1 MQPWNDHACPV
12 SPDMRDLMKLPV
24 TVPHL
29 CYSYNMPARKPKGI
43 DWNGSLADFK
53 DAVTKAVSQNP
64 IVAQNVKY
72 FNAAKKGPSTVIKTA
87 ASDAAWTI
95 AGEGAARA
103 IGGIGK
109 AVGKV
114 VAQNVAETSAQTT
127 FKALT
132 KNLPNAS
139 QGGKTFTT
147 QTPFGPTLASTKIM
161 TSPQRE
167 AAIKGLATA
176 AGNRATE
183 VGVELGSR
191 AGNVVSS
198 AIRETGRA
206 LGGAAA
212 IAGIANTSKTSNAK
226 KKNSGSQSKKK

>member
-1 MQPWNDHACPV
+1 
-12 SPDMRDLMKLPV
+12 
-24 TVPHL
+24 
-29 CYSYNMPARKPKGI
+29 MPAKKPKGI
-43 DWNGSLADFK
+43 DWNDNLADFK
-53 DAVTKAVSQNP
+53 NALVKAVSQNP

-103 IGGIGK
+103 IGGVGK
-109 AVGKV
+109 VVGKV
-114 VAQNVAETSAQTT
+114 VAQNVAATSAQTT
-127 FKALT
+127 FNALT

-183 VGVELGSR
+183 VGVELGSK
-191 AGNVVSS
+191 AGRVVSS
-198 AIRETGRA
+198 AIREAGQA
-206 LGGAAA
+206 IGGAAA
-212 IAGIANTSKTSNAK
+212 IAGIVGTNKTSNAK
-226 KKNSGSQSKKK
+226 KKNSGIQTKKK